1 MKFSKKKILLMIR
14 TLRLNEGYNEMNFKM
29 IEQK

>member
-1 MKFSKKKILLMIR
+1 MKFSKKMLLMIR